1 MTPES
6 LTERDRR
13 IDRKNREIAQEAKL
27 DADLAAAP
35 PRWRGSSVIVA
46 VLVIVTLGLI
56 AVSILP

>member
-13 IDRKNREIAQEAKL
+13 IDRQNREIAQEAKL
-27 DADLAAAP
+27 DADLAAAS

-56 AVSILP
+56 VVSVLP